1 MLNRRRAFARR
12 KMKWFAWICQR
23 VFISHR
29 VPITRRRTAVVLCLV
44 CSSLT
49 AILPVAQ
56 ASRSRPGQSAEE
68 KQIAMLEPGQVVD
81 REISGGQFHVYEIS
95 MTAGQCV
102 SLVVHQQ
109 GIDIAI
115 AVLDSDNNVTADFD
129 SQKSKQRDEQAL
141 LVADTTTKYRF
152 RVRAIYRGAPA
163 GRYQLQSSKV
173 RPVEERDR
181 TLFEANR
188 SATTADQQME
198 AGKYDD
204 AISAGARA
212 LELAE
217 KALGPDDAYIGFLL
231 IGQAIRVRTKGDVSN
246 AEVMFQRAIDI
257 DRKTLGDEDPQTA
270 LAIGDMGLIYLSRND
285 YAGAALQFQKG
296 YEISER
302 TLGPDD
308 PQVALFLMNLSTAH
322 SDRGDFQTA
331 ETELKRCIAISEKM
345 RGPEDPLTLKMIYNL
360 GNMYL
365 DTDDSDRAEPLMQA
379 ALTGFEK
386 QFGPDHPNLAYPL
399 QNLGILARRHKQ
411 YNRALEYL
419 WRSEQ
424 IREKS
429 VGRRHR
435 LVASLFV
442 NIGNV
447 YHAQGNY
454 AKAMELFL
462 QGLDIYESV
471 AGPYDPHIIDTLSA
485 MARTSAAMKDLDR
498 AYEYQSRVDVL
509 VEKSLS
515 LNLEVGSE
523 REKLAYMS
531 IVEKYVSDSISL
543 SVQQSPSDKRAA
555 EGAATAVL
563 QRKGRVLD
571 ALAGSVAALREHLS
585 GGDQQLLD
593 ELSVTTSDLAKLALN
608 GPKKT
613 PLPEY
618 RSQIH
623 ALEEKRETLE
633 AQISQRSQGYYES
646 STAVTLASISSLI
659 PQDAV
664 LVEFAVYQ
672 PLDPKVDEETAL
684 PASPRYV
691 AYVISQS
698 GDLRW
703 VDLGE
708 STEIDKLAQSWREA
722 LSSPTR
728 TDSTRIA
735 RELDRKTMKHVRE
748 VAGNVKHLLISP
760 DGELNLIPFEALVD
774 ENGSFLVQRY
784 SISYLTTGRD
794 LLRLQVARSSKSG
807 PLVIANPLF
816 GEPQPDLIA
825 KGGSPNVNTSSS
837 VSRRRSVTIGADLET
852 VYFAPLPG
860 TAMEART
867 IQSLFPDTR
876 LLSGAQ
882 ASKASLK
889 LVDAPKI
896 LHFATHGFF
905 LRDLPASP
913 GSEARVPTV
922 SASSSQRPAAADS
935 PLLRSGLALSGAN
948 LTKGNSE
955 DGILTSLEA
964 SSLNLWGTR
973 LVALSACETGVGK
986 VKNGEGVYGLRR
998 AFFLAGTETLLMSLW
1013 EVSDQAT
1020 REMMTSYYKGLKAG
1034 LGRGEALRQ
1043 TQLDMLKRKGRQ
1055 HPYYWASFIQA
1066 GEWANLDGK
1075 R

>member
-1 MLNRRRAFARR
+1 MQHSGPYYKAQANARCICPRRRIA
-12 KMKWFAWICQR
+12 
-23 VFISHR
+23 
-29 VPITRRRTAVVLCLV
+29 AVLYLV
-44 CSSLT
+44 CSTSGAIPLT
-49 AILPVAQ
+49 AQ
-56 ASRSRPGQSAEE
+56 ASRSPLGQSAEE
-68 KQIAMLEPGQVVD
+68 KQTATIEPGQFVD
-81 REISGGQFHVYEIS
+81 RDISGGQFHAYEIS

-102 SLVVHQQ
+102 NLIVHQR
-109 GIDIAI
+109 GIDVAI
-115 AVLDSDNNVTADFD
+115 AVLDSNDNVVANFD
-129 SQKSKQRDEQAL
+129 SQKSQQGEEKAL

-152 RVRAIYRGAPA
+152 TVRPIYRGAPA
-163 GRYQLQSSKV
+163 GRYQL
-173 RPVEERDR
+173 RAGEMRLAEERDR
-181 TLFEANR
+181 TLFEAHR
-188 SATTADQQME
+188 SATTADRQME
-198 AGKYDD
+198 AGQYDD
-204 AISAGARA
+204 AILAGARA
-212 LELAE
+212 LELAD
-217 KALGPDDAYIGFLL
+217 KALGSEDAYIALL
-231 IGQAIRVRTKGDVSN
+231 LVGQAIRVRTKGDVAK

-257 DRKTLGDEDPQTA
+257 DRKTLGDQDPQTA
-270 LAIGDMGLIYLSRND
+270 LAIGNMGLIYLSRND
-285 YAGAALQFQKG
+285 YVGAALQFQKG

-302 TLGPDD
+302 TLGPND

-322 SDRGDFQTA
+322 SNRGDFQTA

-345 RGPEDPLTLKMIYNL
+345 QGPDDSLTLKMIYNL

-411 YNRALEYL
+411 YDHALEYL

-462 QGLDIYESV
+462 EALDIYESV

-485 MARTSAAMKDLDR
+485 MARTSAAMNDLDR
-498 AYEYQSRVDVL
+498 AYEYQARVDVL
-509 VEKSLS
+509 VEKGLS
-515 LNLEVGSE
+515 LNLAVGSE

-531 IVEKYVSDSISL
+531 IVEKYRSDSISL
-543 SVQQSPSDKRAA
+543 SVQQSPNDKRAA
-555 EGAATAVL
+555 EGAVTAVL
-563 QRKGRVLD
+563 QRKGRVFD
-571 ALAGSVAALREHLS
+571 ALAESVAALREHLN
-585 GGDQQLLD
+585 GEDQQLLD

-618 RSQIH
+618 RSQVH
-623 ALEEKRETLE
+623 ALEEKREALE
-633 AQISQRSQGYYES
+633 AQISQRSEGYYES
-646 STAVTLASISSLI
+646 SSAVTLASIRPLI

-684 PASPRYV
+684 PTSPRYV
-691 AYVISQS
+691 AYAITQS

-708 STEIDKLAQSWREA
+708 SNEIDKLAQRWREA

-735 RELDRKTMKHVRE
+735 RELDTKTMQLVRE
-748 VAGNVKHLLISP
+748 IAGNFKHLLISP
-760 DGELNLIPFEALVD
+760 DGGLNLIPFEALVD
-774 ENGSFLVQRY
+774 ENGSFLVQHY

-794 LLRLQVARSSKSG
+794 LLRLQVARSSKSA
-807 PLVIANPLF
+807 PLVVANLLF
-816 GEPQPDLIA
+816 GETQPNLIA
-825 KGGSPNVNTSSS
+825 KGGYPNLKSSS
-837 VSRRRSVTIGADLET
+837 NVSRRRSVTTGADLDT
-852 VYFAPLPG
+852 IYFAPLPG

-882 ASKASLK
+882 ATKASLK
-889 LVDAPKI
+889 HVDAPKM

-905 LRDLPASP
+905 LQD
-913 GSEARVPTV
+913 VPT
-922 SASSSQRPAAADS
+922 SEGTKGKPSATNASSSQRPAAIDN
-935 PLLRSGLALSGAN
+935 PMLRSGLALSGAN

-964 SSLNLWGTR
+964 SGLNLWGTR

-986 VKNGEGVYGLRR
+986 VKDGEGVYGLRR
-998 AFFLAGTETLLMSLW
+998 AFFLAGAETLLMSLW

-1020 REMMTSYYKGLKAG
+1020 REMMTSYYKGLKVG

-1043 TQLDMLKRKGRQ
+1043 AQLVMLKREDRQ

-1066 GEWANLDGK
+1066 GEWADLDGK